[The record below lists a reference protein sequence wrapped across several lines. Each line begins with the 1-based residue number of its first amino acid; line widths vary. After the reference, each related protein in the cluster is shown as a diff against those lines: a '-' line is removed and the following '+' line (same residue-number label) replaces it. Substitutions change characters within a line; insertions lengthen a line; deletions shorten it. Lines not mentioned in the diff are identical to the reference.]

1 MDTGY
6 AIKRVGL
13 LKPRLKKAES
23 PGFKS
28 QRIRHLTS
36 KNAPLAIHSPLFFL
50 QKEAFAKHGDGSV
63 AAKNVTI
70 AFRVFSRQ
78 QRTPCDTLD
87 PSIDS
92 HAAGFF
98 KNCYHTPLPSTLL
111 LNSPWDKEKIRPHE
125 ISQQKQ
131 QTSSNRNRSCH
142 NIRFQSNHDLVAH

>member
-63 AAKNVTI
+63 AARNVTI
-70 AFRVFSRQ
+70 AFHVLS
-78 QRTPCDTLD
+78 TT
-87 PSIDS
+87 
-92 HAAGFF
+92 
-98 KNCYHTPLPSTLL
+98 KN
-111 LNSPWDKEKIRPHE
+111 
-125 ISQQKQ
+125 
-131 QTSSNRNRSCH
+131 TS
-142 NIRFQSNHDLVAH
+142 